1 MTLKVVQELFDFD
14 EWATNRTLDSVSLLS
29 EEQFR
34 RDLKSSLGGIHG
46 TLVHICG
53 ADWIWLERWKG
64 NSPSALM
71 TTEQVPSREALK
83 ERWESYRAEI
93 PALLHSLDDIRLQEQ
108 RAYKDTKGNQHSQP
122 LFQQMLHKINHAS
135 YHRGQIVT
143 MLRQLG
149 AKPQN
154 TDLIGFYRI
163 LQH

>member
-14 EWATNRTLDSVSLLS
+14 EWATNRTLDSVTLLT

-34 RDLKSSLGGIHG
+34 RDLKSSHGGIHG
-46 TLVHICG
+46 TLAHICG

-64 NSPSALM
+64 DSPTALL
-71 TTEQVPSREALK
+71 TIEQVSSRDALK
-83 ERWESYRAEI
+83 ERWESYRRELRT
-93 PALLHSLDDIRLQEQ
+93 LLHSLNEIRLQEQ
-108 RAYKDTKGNQHSQP
+108 CVYSDTKGSQHSQP
-122 LFQQMLHKINHAS
+122 LYQQMLHKINHAS

-154 TDLIGFYRI
+154 TDLIGFYRT